1 MPNTQRRTRAALSP
15 EARQQQLIAMAYDV
29 AEKRLMEGKAS
40 SQEIVYLMRL
50 GSRRE
55 RAEQRRIENQADFM
69 SAKTKAI
76 EEAESIDKLYSEAIA
91 AMKVYSGEEVDYGD
105 DSDLS

>member
-1 MPNTQRRTRAALSP
+1 MPRKTRAALSP
-15 EARQQQLIAMAYDV
+15 EARQNQLIAMAYDL
-29 AEKRLMEGKAS
+29 AEKRLAEGKAS

-55 RAEQRRIENQADFM
+55 VAEQRRIENQADFM

-76 EEAESIDKLYSEAIA
+76 EEAESIDKLYSEAIS
-91 AMKVYSGEEVDYGD
+91 AMKTYSGEDTGDGDYQD
-105 DSDLS
+105 V